1 MPARKLAPGALQR
14 VVLEHFKGKTC
25 FWAPSKTIAFLFNV
39 YCYFCDFGADLGRE
53 HFWAL
58 LGSGFEVS
66 GVSGVKVRGFG
77 RSWDK
82 RKNLVLGRR
91 PKPLHFCLTFI
102 VTFAISGRI
111 SAESTFDRFWG

>member
-66 GVSGVKVRGFG
+66 GVSGVRVRGFG

-82 RKNLVLGRR
+82 RKNLVAERAVTMVACLGRKSR
-91 PKPLHFCLTFI
+91 ND
-102 VTFAISGRI
+102 GRLLRQK
-111 SAESTFDRFWG
+111 EP